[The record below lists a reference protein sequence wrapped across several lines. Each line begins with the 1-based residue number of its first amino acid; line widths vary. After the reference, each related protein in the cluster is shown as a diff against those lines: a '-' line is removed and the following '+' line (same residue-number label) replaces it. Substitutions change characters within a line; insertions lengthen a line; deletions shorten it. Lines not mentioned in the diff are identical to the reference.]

1 MMLVLWFTFYVFFVL
16 CIAVCVRAL
25 LCALFVLCVLCCLVR
40 GRGGIS
46 REDKW
51 VVMGN
56 KKAGCWLCMGWAA
69 AGPVPTHSEPPWS
82 FFTSFQAHSIVW
94 RLQVHI
100 LHLCWNWIYPI
111 WDWASQLWLL
121 GWSECKILT
130 SGWSVRNLDIIVCLP
145 NVDHHLLRPIFYRLQ
160 NLSFSF
166 ACTAAATASNLVSV
180 PKPIVGLQQVTWLAV
195 LWKQKLWMN
204 TKPLESLLTV
214 PHLCLHCRQIDSGAL
229 NHQCAD
235 SRTSVGTFAYFA
247 LHLQLFVP
255 F

>member
-1 MMLVLWFTFYVFFVL
+1 MHGMGGSRTRSHTFR
-16 CIAVCVRAL
+16 C
-25 LCALFVLCVLCCLVR
+25 
-40 GRGGIS
+40 S
-46 REDKW
+46 
-51 VVMGN
+51 
-56 KKAGCWLCMGWAA
+56 
-69 AGPVPTHSEPPWS
+69 PWS

-94 RLQVHI
+94 RIQVHI

-145 NVDHHLLRPIFYRLQ
+145 NLDHHLLRPIFYRLQ

-166 ACTAAATASNLVSV
+166 ACTATSTASNLVSV

-247 LHLQLFVP
+247 LLCICNYLYLSNFTFVTTEVGVQGARQTVRNLISDHVLAVAVLLVQWRCVSVSLQ
-255 F
+255 